1 MIRRTFL
8 ALAAS
13 AAALSFA
20 GAASADTIKIGASAP
35 KSGPLAGGAAMTHWP
50 NVHMWVEEV
59 NERGGLQVGDQQMQI
74 ELIEYDDQTSA
85 ETAIQNIQRLA
96 TQDEVDF
103 LITPYS
109 TGINVATAP
118 MIAQYGYPH
127 ITTSAATDG
136 VAEFAE
142 RWPNSFW
149 MLGTA
154 TQLAEG
160 AVQTLVKLR
169 DNGDIGDTVALV
181 HVADAFGLEL
191 VNAAKGELEE
201 AGFEIVYEASYPLG
215 TQDVAPIISGAAAA
229 NPDAFVAFSYPG
241 DTFALTEQAQIQGLE
256 VGAFYTGVGTA
267 FPPFAG
273 RFGAAAEGRA
283 RHRAAST
290 STIRRS
296 PTTSSAI
303 RPPPVPVPITGR
315 APRPMPVC
323 RFSSRPSRLQARW
336 TGPKSSRRSSRAPS
350 IPSSERSPS
359 RTTST
364 RTSTRRASGVT
375 ASSWLSPR
383 TGWKS
388 PPSRSARKAGTDS
401 PSTVSRNPPA
411 RSPAPASRLGNRVK
425 T

>member
-50 NVHMWVEEV
+50 NVHMWVNEV

-103 LITPYS
+103 LVTPYS

-169 DNGDIGDTVALV
+169 ENGDIGDTVALV

-191 VNAAKGELEE
+191 VNAAKAELEE

-229 NPDAFVAFSYPG
+229 NPDSFVAFSYPG

-273 RFGAAAEGRA
+273 RFGAAAEGVLGIGGINVEDPNIA
-283 RHRAAST
+283 DYIERHQASAGAGPDYWA
-290 STIRRS
+290 SA
-296 PTTSSAI
+296 TTYAGLQVLEQAI
-303 RPPPVPVPITGR
+303 E
-315 APRPMPVC
+315 A
-323 RFSSRPSRLQARW
+323 
-336 TGPKSSRRSSRAPS
+336 
-350 IPSSERSPS
+350 
-359 RTTST
+359 
-364 RTSTRRASGVT
+364 
-375 ASSWLSPR
+375 
-383 TGWKS
+383 
-388 PPSRSARKAGTDS
+388 AGTLDRAEVIEAIKNGTFN
-401 PSTVSRNPPA
+401 TVIGEVKFENNVNPNVYTTGQWRDGVFVAVAADGLEVSAEPV
-411 RSPAPASRLGNRVK
+411 RKEGWD
-425 T
+425 

>member
-50 NVHMWVEEV
+50 NVHMWVNEV

-103 LITPYS
+103 IVTPYS

-136 VAEFAE
+136 VAEFAS

-160 AVQTLVKLR
+160 AVQTLTKLR

-191 VNAAKGELEE
+191 VNAAKSAFDA

-229 NPDAFVAFSYPG
+229 NPDSFVAFSYPG

-267 FPPFAG
+267 FPPYVG
-273 RFGAAAEGRA
+273 RFGAAAEGVLGIGGINVEDPNIA
-283 RHRAAST
+283 DYIERHNASAGAGPDFWA
-290 STIRRS
+290 SA
-296 PTTSSAI
+296 TTYAGLQVLEQAI
-303 RPPPVPVPITGR
+303 E
-315 APRPMPVC
+315 A
-323 RFSSRPSRLQARW
+323 
-336 TGPKSSRRSSRAPS
+336 
-350 IPSSERSPS
+350 
-359 RTTST
+359 
-364 RTSTRRASGVT
+364 
-375 ASSWLSPR
+375 
-383 TGWKS
+383 
-388 PPSRSARKAGTDS
+388 AGTLDRAEVIEAIKDGTFE
-401 PSTVSRNPPA
+401 TVIGEIKFENNVNPNVYTTGQWRDGVFVAVAADGLDVSAEPV
-411 RSPAPASRLGNRVK
+411 RKEGWE
-425 T
+425 

>member
-273 RFGAAAEGRA
+273 RFGAAAEGVLGIGGINVDDPKIA
-283 RHRAAST
+283 DYIERHQASAG
-290 STIRRS
+290 SGPDYWAS
-296 PTTSSAI
+296 ATTYAGLQVLEQAI
-303 RPPPVPVPITGR
+303 E
-315 APRPMPVC
+315 A
-323 RFSSRPSRLQARW
+323 
-336 TGPKSSRRSSRAPS
+336 
-350 IPSSERSPS
+350 
-359 RTTST
+359 
-364 RTSTRRASGVT
+364 
-375 ASSWLSPR
+375 
-383 TGWKS
+383 
-388 PPSRSARKAGTDS
+388 AGTLDRAEVIEAIKS
-401 PSTVSRNPPA
+401 GTFDTVIGEVTFENNVNPNVYTTGQWRDGVFVAVAADGLEVSAEPV
-411 RSPAPASRLGNRVK
+411 RKEGWD
-425 T
+425 

>member
-8 ALAAS
+8 ALTAS

-50 NVHMWVEEV
+50 NVHMWVNEV

-103 LITPYS
+103 IVTPYS

-160 AVQTLVKLR
+160 AVQTLTKLR

-191 VNAAKGELEE
+191 VNAAKSAFDE

-229 NPDAFVAFSYPG
+229 NPDSFVAFSYPG
-241 DTFALTEQAQIQGLE
+241 DTFALTEQAQIQGLD

-267 FPPFAG
+267 FPPYVG
-273 RFGAAAEGRA
+273 RFGAAAEGVLGIGGINVEDPNIADYIERHNAAAGAGPDYWASATTYAGLQVLEQAIEAAGTIDRA
-283 RHRAAST
+283 EVVE
-290 STIRRS
+290 
-296 PTTSSAI
+296 AI
-303 RPPPVPVPITGR
+303 RTGTFETVIGEVTFDNNVNPNVYTTGQWQDGVFVAVAADGLDVSAEPVR
-315 APRPMPVC
+315 
-323 RFSSRPSRLQARW
+323 
-336 TGPKSSRRSSRAPS
+336 K
-350 IPSSERSPS
+350 E
-359 RTTST
+359 
-364 RTSTRRASGVT
+364 
-375 ASSWLSPR
+375 
-383 TGWKS
+383 GWE
-388 PPSRSARKAGTDS
+388 
-401 PSTVSRNPPA
+401 
-411 RSPAPASRLGNRVK
+411 
-425 T
+425 

>member
-13 AAALSFA
+13 AAVLSFA

-50 NVHMWVEEV
+50 NVYMWVEEV

-96 TQDEVDF
+96 TQDQVDF

-229 NPDAFVAFSYPG
+229 NPDSFVAFSYPG

-267 FPPFAG
+267 FPPYAG
-273 RFGAAAEGRA
+273 RFGAAAEGVLGIGGINVEDPNIA
-283 RHRAAST
+283 DYIERHQASAGAGPDFWA
-290 STIRRS
+290 SA
-296 PTTSSAI
+296 TTYAGLQVLEQAI
-303 RPPPVPVPITGR
+303 E
-315 APRPMPVC
+315 A
-323 RFSSRPSRLQARW
+323 
-336 TGPKSSRRSSRAPS
+336 
-350 IPSSERSPS
+350 
-359 RTTST
+359 
-364 RTSTRRASGVT
+364 
-375 ASSWLSPR
+375 
-383 TGWKS
+383 
-388 PPSRSARKAGTDS
+388 AGTLDRAEVIEAIKNGTFD
-401 PSTVSRNPPA
+401 TVIGEVKFENNVNPNVYTTGQWRDGVFVAVAADGLEVSAEPV
-411 RSPAPASRLGNRVK
+411 RKEGWD
-425 T
+425 

>member
-8 ALAAS
+8 ALTAS

-50 NVHMWVEEV
+50 NIHMWVNEV
-59 NERGGLQVGDQQMQI
+59 NERGGLQVGDEQMQI

-103 LITPYS
+103 IVTPYS

-142 RWPNSFW
+142 RWPSSFW

-160 AVQTLVKLR
+160 AVQTLTKLR

-191 VNAAKGELEE
+191 VNAAKSAFDE

-229 NPDAFVAFSYPG
+229 NPDSFVAFSYPG

-267 FPPFAG
+267 FPPYVG
-273 RFGAAAEGRA
+273 RFGAAAEGVLGIGGINVEDPNIA
-283 RHRAAST
+283 DYIERHNASAG
-290 STIRRS
+290 SGPDYWAS
-296 PTTSSAI
+296 ATTYAGLQVLEQAI
-303 RPPPVPVPITGR
+303 E
-315 APRPMPVC
+315 A
-323 RFSSRPSRLQARW
+323 
-336 TGPKSSRRSSRAPS
+336 
-350 IPSSERSPS
+350 
-359 RTTST
+359 
-364 RTSTRRASGVT
+364 
-375 ASSWLSPR
+375 
-383 TGWKS
+383 
-388 PPSRSARKAGTDS
+388 AGTLDRAEVVEAIKS
-401 PSTVSRNPPA
+401 GTFETVIGEVTFENNVNPNVYTTGQWQDGVFVAVAADGLDVSAEPV
-411 RSPAPASRLGNRVK
+411 RKEGWE
-425 T
+425 

>member
-8 ALAAS
+8 TLAAS
-13 AAALSFA
+13 AAALSLSL
-20 GAASADTIKIGASAP
+20 GAAAAQETIKIGASAP

-50 NVHMWVEEV
+50 NVHMWVNEV
-59 NERGGLQVGDQQMQI
+59 NERGGLQVGDQQMMI
-74 ELIEYDDQTSA
+74 ELVEYDDQTSA

-103 LITPYS
+103 LVTPYS

-136 VAEFAE
+136 VAEFAQ

-160 AVQTLVKLR
+160 AVQTLTKLR
-169 DNGDIGDTVALV
+169 DSGAIGDRVALV

-191 VNAAKGELEE
+191 VGAAKNAFDA

-215 TQDVAPIISGAAAA
+215 TQDVAPIISGAKDA

-241 DTFALTEQAQIQGLE
+241 DTFALTEQAQIQGLD

-267 FPPFAG
+267 FPPYAA
-273 RFGAAAEGRA
+273 RFGAAAEGVLGIGGINVEDPKIA
-283 RHRAAST
+283 DYIERHRAAAGAGPDFWASA
-290 STIRRS
+290 
-296 PTTSSAI
+296 TTYAGLQVLEQAI
-303 RPPPVPVPITGR
+303 E
-315 APRPMPVC
+315 A
-323 RFSSRPSRLQARW
+323 
-336 TGPKSSRRSSRAPS
+336 
-350 IPSSERSPS
+350 
-359 RTTST
+359 
-364 RTSTRRASGVT
+364 
-375 ASSWLSPR
+375 
-383 TGWKS
+383 
-388 PPSRSARKAGTDS
+388 AGTIDRAAVIEAIKS
-401 PSTVSRNPPA
+401 GTFDTVIGEVTFENNVNPNVYTTGQWRDGVFVAVAADGLEVSAEP
-411 RSPAPASRLGNRVK
+411 VK
-425 T
+425 KEGWE